1 MQRDEI
7 YDHLAQVYLGKR
19 SKKAEEKNKKELSA
33 WLLINIF
40 ITLIIF
46 TSAFYGLT
54 AFLTQKSSFLKKNI
68 IFSLHNGPVTL
79 AYNFRQSFTPVKELS
94 LSIPPIDPSK
104 YHHLHFS
111 VRAKE
116 EGSPG
121 VVKVVLRNRKE
132 EIAFY
137 YVEGIT
143 LDWQDVD
150 IPLEKFQYITD
161 WTSLKDISFV
171 LESWNVNKP
180 QGLIL
185 IDEICFSS

>member
-1 MQRDEI
+1 MHRDEI
-7 YDHLAQVYLGKR
+7 YDHLAKVYLGKR
-19 SKKAEEKNKKELSA
+19 SKAEHKKKKELSA

-54 AFLTQKSSFLKKNI
+54 AFLTQKSSFLTKNI

-79 AYNFRQSFTPVKELS
+79 AYNFKESFSPVKELS
-94 LSIPPIDPSK
+94 LSVPHLDPSK
-104 YHHLHFS
+104 YRFLHFT

-121 VVKVVLRNRKE
+121 LIKVVLRNKKE

-137 YVEGIT
+137 YVENIS
-143 LDWQDVD
+143 LDWQDVN

-161 WTSLKDISFV
+161 WTNLKDISFV
-171 LESWNVNKP
+171 LESWNVNQS